1 MIQLRDDG
9 LLTGLRRAQRA
20 PEERKRSGYDV
31 SGVLIDDE
39 NIIVEGLRRVI
50 KWADYGCEVVGTA
63 SGAEEGAALIRKLQ
77 PHILFTDIRMPG
89 ADGLTMLAALR
100 SEFPDMQVTVLTGY
114 QDFSYAQQAIR
125 LGVTRFLLKPS
136 KMDEIKEALVTMT
149 TRLDA
154 QSQLRHQE
162 EEPEEEQHGAGSFIV
177 NQAMAYIEEHYAEKL
192 TLQAV
197 ADCCYVSQW
206 HLSKLLNR
214 HTGQSFYDILNTA
227 RIQKAKELLLDPRL
241 KIGEI
246 GERVGYADT
255 AHFARTFKK
264 QEGMSANEYRNSLK

>member
-1 MIQLRDDG
+1 MYR
-9 LLTGLRRAQRA
+9 
-20 PEERKRSGYDV
+20 V
-31 SGVLIDDE
+31 VLIDDE

-214 HTGQSFYDILNTA
+214 HTGQSFYDILNTV

-246 GERVGYADT
+246 GADCGFSDT
-255 AHFARTFKK
+255 SYFTKTFREIKHCTPR
-264 QEGMSANEYRNSLK
+264 EYRQKFAGREQSLSRRDGGRASAPAETAV